1 MPIVSIMPN
10 NGQKAKN
17 DGQIAKKAFMM
28 FAREEKTEIGTWI
41 TMTIS
46 QLESINFKSTCSK
59 IR

>member
-28 FAREEKTEIGTWI
+28 FAREEKAEIGTRI
-41 TMTIS
+41 TKMILMLS
-46 QLESINFKSTCSK
+46 L
-59 IR
+59 IRDFLNV

>member
-41 TMTIS
+41 IYDDYFTPG
-46 QLESINFKSTCSK
+46 INKF
-59 IR
+59 

>member
-28 FAREEKTEIGTWI
+28 FAREEKAEIGTWI
-41 TMTIS
+41 TKMIS
-46 QLESINFKSTCSK
+46 LLRL
-59 IR
+59 IRVRRPLLKF

>member
-28 FAREEKTEIGTWI
+28 FAREEKAEIGTWI
-41 TMTIS
+41 KKMIS
-46 QLESINFKSTCSK
+46 LLRL
-59 IR
+59 IRVRGPLLKF